1 MRPDNFCHS
10 HAHES
15 RAIHTVICELA
26 VSRVCSRQKFK
37 KTENSNLHGFEVHRP
52 SSKGTKLLLQVI
64 KSNHQSVNANI
75 NSDTLQTF
83 AGAIDRQE
91 HTDEGRRRR
100 GSGGMGQVTPEQE
113 KSGWWARVQGRD
125 LVLGG
130 LCHSPEDSLLLFF
143 HFLEMHCILVRS
155 TQALAWKERTVC
167 HYTTFLHYTTSY
179 GSACEG

>member
-1 MRPDNFCHS
+1 MPISKLSACVQTIFCHA
-10 HAHES
+10 HAHAS
-15 RAIHTVICELA
+15 RAIHAVIW
-26 VSRVCSRQKFK
+26 VS
-37 KTENSNLHGFEVHRP
+37 
-52 SSKGTKLLLQVI
+52 LLFPMCAP
-64 KSNHQSVNANI
+64 VNANT

-83 AGAIDRQE
+83 AGVIDRQE

-113 KSGWWARVQGRD
+113 KISWWARVRGRD

-130 LCHSPEDSLLLFF
+130 LCHSSPEDSLLLFF
-143 HFLEMHCILVRS
+143 HLLEMHSILVWS

-167 HYTTFLHYTTSY
+167 HYTTFLHYTTCY